1 MVKYLSY
8 ATINSVNPIY
18 LIIDKINEHIQ
29 GSNGNKHLALVPTDE
44 SKDTLKDYEE
54 LWNKIIDLIRSITN
68 NSDKYD
74 EK

>member
-8 ATINSVNPIY
+8 ATINRVNPIY
-18 LIIDKINEHIQ
+18 LIIDKINGYIQ
-29 GSNGNKHLALVPTDE
+29 GSNGNKHLTLVPTDE
-44 SKDTLKDYEE
+44 SRDALKDYEE